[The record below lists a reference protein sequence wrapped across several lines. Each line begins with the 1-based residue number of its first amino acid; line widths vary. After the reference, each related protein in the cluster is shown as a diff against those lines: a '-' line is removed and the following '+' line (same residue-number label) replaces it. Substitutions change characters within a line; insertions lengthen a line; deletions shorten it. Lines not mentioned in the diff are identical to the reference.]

1 MINFHLNLRNDFQP
15 VKSDPQGSSRMQH
28 RAPGTAAEWTKSGA
42 GTDGGL
48 EFLVF
53 SGAAPSADPET
64 FRCRIRTIE
73 FQKPTT
79 GSGTRWTSMTGW
91 RGASV
96 QQVGLTSGRL
106 SDCVWGGKGPLP
118 TESAAGDGCSI
129 NSELLLTGALT
140 PVPFTS
146 SASFSHSGPEGQI
159 QDVAS
164 LVDMGGQVADGMSYL
179 EEMNSI
185 HRDLAARNVLVGHD
199 YICKVAD
206 FGLARVIKVSGGG
219 AADL

>member
-1 MINFHLNLRNDFQP
+1 MVVWSFWCSVEQLHLLIQRRSGGELEP
-15 VKSDPQGSSRMQH
+15 SSSRTRG
-28 RAPGTAAEWTKSGA
+28 RA
-42 GTDGGL
+42 
-48 EFLVF
+48 
-53 SGAAPSADPET
+53 
-64 FRCRIRTIE
+64 
-73 FQKPTT
+73 
-79 GSGTRWTSMTGW
+79 SGTRWTSMTGW

-96 QQVGLTSGRL
+96 QQVGLTSGRQ

-129 NSELLLTGALT
+129 NSDLLLTGAL
-140 PVPFTS
+140 TS

-219 AADL
+219 AVDL

>member
-1 MINFHLNLRNDFQP
+1 M
-15 VKSDPQGSSRMQH
+15 
-28 RAPGTAAEWTKSGA
+28 
-42 GTDGGL
+42 
-48 EFLVF
+48 VF

-64 FRCRIRTIE
+64 FRWRIRTIE
-73 FQKPTT
+73 SRSRGRASGLDGLHDWVERRFCST
-79 GSGTRWTSMTGW
+79 GGLDEWETVRLCGEGTGHCPLNK
-91 RGASV
+91 
-96 QQVGLTSGRL
+96 QQEMFDKLRPFTYS
-106 SDCVWGGKGPLP
+106 
-118 TESAAGDGCSI
+118 
-129 NSELLLTGALT
+129 LT

-146 SASFSHSGPEGQI
+146 SASLSHSGPEGQI

-164 LVDMGGQVADGMSYL
+164 LIDMGGQVADGMSYL

>member
-1 MINFHLNLRNDFQP
+1 MVVWSFWCSVEQLHLLIQRRSGGELEP
-15 VKSDPQGSSRMQH
+15 SSSR
-28 RAPGTAAEWTKSGA
+28 S
-42 GTDGGL
+42 
-48 EFLVF
+48 
-53 SGAAPSADPET
+53 
-64 FRCRIRTIE
+64 
-73 FQKPTT
+73 PTT

-96 QQVGLTSGRL
+96 QQVGLTSGRQ
-106 SDCVWGGKGPLP
+106 SDCVWGGKGPLS

-129 NSELLLTGALT
+129 NSDLLLTGAL
-140 PVPFTS
+140 TS

-219 AADL
+219 AVDL